1 MVLFRRYMSR
11 VANTIAIV
19 NQVEK
24 PRAFYGAREQG
35 LETDCEYNVL
45 V

>member
-1 MVLFRRYMSR
+1 MVLFRRYMLR

-24 PRAFYGAREQG
+24 TRASYGAREHG
-35 LETDCEYNVL
+35 LETDCKYNVL

>member
-1 MVLFRRYMSR
+1 MLR
-11 VANTIAIV
+11 VAITIAIV

-24 PRAFYGAREQG
+24 PRASYGAREHG
-35 LETDCEYNVL
+35 LEIDCKYNVL